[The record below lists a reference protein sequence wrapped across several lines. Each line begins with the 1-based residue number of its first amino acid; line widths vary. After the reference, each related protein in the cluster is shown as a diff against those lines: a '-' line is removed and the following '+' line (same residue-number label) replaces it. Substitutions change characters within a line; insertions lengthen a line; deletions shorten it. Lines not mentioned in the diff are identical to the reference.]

1 MMHNKKGICTMIRN
15 IRIDRNND
23 ADLLDRVE
31 QEQIKRADSTA
42 TKTLRNLARERLIQ
56 IETIR
61 SHQTQPA

>member
-1 MMHNKKGICTMIRN
+1 MIRN
-15 IRIDRNND
+15 IRIDRKND

-31 QEQIKRADSTA
+31 HEQIKRADSTA